1 MTAREEETVP
11 VYAQADLQKTYQQL
25 DIRQDRFSDEKDLHT
40 LVQYRE
46 GTVRELETDIYHY
59 AFYGADSV
67 WMLQYREDKGFPA
80 EENGRAEEENGRAGS
95 LFIFENGE
103 KQRITNQAVWVV
115 KAGSG
120 EGSRSA
126 SWVLE

>member
-1 MTAREEETVP
+1 MDAREAWEE
-11 VYAQADLQKTYQQL
+11 
-25 DIRQDRFSDEKDLHT
+25 
-40 LVQYRE
+40 E
-46 GTVRELETDIYHY
+46 GRLEGAEYILIEQISKKMKKGKRLEIIVRELETDIYHY